1 MASWLEKILNQGAD
15 QLDDEDM
22 GEGEE
27 VVSGFALPRNA
38 RIVLAIIVTIISAFV
53 IWWIM
58 A

>member
-22 GEGEE
+22 DEGEE

>member
-1 MASWLEKILNQGAD
+1 MASWLEKLLNQGAD

-22 GEGEE
+22 EEGEE

-58 A
+58 S

>member
-1 MASWLEKILNQGAD
+1 MASWLEKLLNQGAD

-22 GEGEE
+22 DEGEE

-38 RIVLAIIVTIISAFV
+38 RIVLAIIVTIVSAFV

-58 A
+58 S